1 MRRLLS
7 GAAALAFA
15 GTIAFAGLATAA
27 EEPQGPEV
35 MALPAVLVNEVS
47 TMGPNGP
54 LDEAIEIVNTTD
66 EQLDL
71 NNWVIKI
78 YNQQNQVIQTIPL
91 MDATGSPIVLSPKN
105 NVGSTLVLTGA
116 EFSGTVSTPHV
127 LPVNFLGAEGIPV
140 FGGVAVFGSSA
151 PTAFK
156 IDGVAFSAS
165 VITPKDG
172 TNAAPETAQTAQLN
186 GSNTRNIVSQDTNN
200 NQRDFSL
207 QERTF

>member
-91 MDATGSPIVLSPKN
+91 MDAAGSPIVLAPKN

-116 EFSGTVSTPHV
+116 EFSGTTSTPHV

-165 VITPKDG
+165 AITPKEG

-186 GSNTRNIVSQDTNN
+186 GSNTRNILSQDTNN

>member
-165 VITPKDG
+165 AITPKEG